1 MKLSILEAKKELL
14 TVPGDTIL
22 ETFENLGISQTELGE
37 RLGKN
42 KGKMSELINGKTTIT
57 NETARR
63 LEMVLGV
70 SASFWLNLEQSYQQ
84 EVLEIQTLEFLENC
98 KDWIKNFPI
107 AHLKKYKL
115 LPDTK
120 DKAILSEALLKFFGI
135 ASPKQWED
143 IYCEESI
150 SFKIELKYTSTP
162 EAVSTW
168 LRLGELDAK
177 KINLKEFDKK
187 RTIQHIEEIL
197 DICRNPGNEWLNDLK
212 HLCTK
217 MGIALCLVPS
227 VPKAPVYGAARW
239 INNKS
244 VPMIQLTDRN
254 KDYNSFW
261 FSFFH
266 ELGHILKHK
275 KSDVFLEGLKDIKQD
290 NDKEAE
296 ADEFA
301 KKYLDIPT
309 NELIKFKL
317 LNTIEKKKAIKS
329 LASEL
334 KINQSIIV
342 SQLQR
347 VKLIPY
353 NDLVMNQ
360 LKLKVE
366 F

>member
-1 MKLSILEAKKELL
+1 
-14 TVPGDTIL
+14 
-22 ETFENLGISQTELGE
+22 
-37 RLGKN
+37 
-42 KGKMSELINGKTTIT
+42 
-57 NETARR
+57 
-63 LEMVLGV
+63 
-70 SASFWLNLEQSYQQ
+70 
-84 EVLEIQTLEFLENC
+84 
-98 KDWIKNFPI
+98 
-107 AHLKKYKL
+107 
-115 LPDTK
+115 
-120 DKAILSEALLKFFGI
+120 
-135 ASPKQWED
+135 
-143 IYCEESI
+143 
-150 SFKIELKYTSTP
+150 
-162 EAVSTW
+162 
-168 LRLGELDAK
+168 
-177 KINLKEFDKK
+177 
-187 RTIQHIEEIL
+187 
-197 DICRNPGNEWLNDLK
+197 
-212 HLCTK
+212 